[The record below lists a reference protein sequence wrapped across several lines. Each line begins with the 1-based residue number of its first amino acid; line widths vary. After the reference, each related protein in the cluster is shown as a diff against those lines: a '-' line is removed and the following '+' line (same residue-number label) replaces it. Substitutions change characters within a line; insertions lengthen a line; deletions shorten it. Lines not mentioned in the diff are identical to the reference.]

1 MKKLLVLAIF
11 LRILVA
17 MFLFQP
23 DIKTY
28 NYQASFLKKG
38 VFNIYTYLVDNK
50 KTLPLKDDFV
60 YFPLTYFVLGGYQ
73 VIASP
78 VLGNGFNSWLADA
91 GANSVVANSNIFKY
105 LLVLKLPYLILDIAI
120 AFLLMEFFEN
130 NEDKKKAFIFWLFN
144 PFTIILLYA
153 YSNVDIFPVILTI
166 LAFLMLKKQKLF
178 SASLL
183 LGLASGFKLYPLLFV
198 PFLFLAGRTLKEKVL
213 LALTPVVTFG
223 VIILPFLSTAFFQ
236 SALVSGLTT
245 GIFTSTFSTL
255 AVAILFFY
263 AVLIDKKINLFNYW
277 VALFLIIFSFSL
289 FHIQWLL
296 WIAPFLVILAVRKPK
311 LSWLIFLFG
320 VLAFAIPFLYQ
331 DRFMT
336 ISLFRIYTTWFDL
349 LPTPFTFIQ
358 RVYDPANLQTV
369 IQSILAGGSLV
380 FIYRIFKEGEN
391 I

>member
-11 LRILVA
+11 LRVLVA
-17 MFLFQP
+17 VFLFHP

-73 VIASP
+73 AIASP
-78 VLGNGFNSWLADA
+78 ILGNGFNSWLADA
-91 GANSVVANSNIFKY
+91 GANSVVMNSNIFKY
-105 LLVLKLPYLILDIAI
+105 LLVLKLPYLILDIAL
-120 AFLLMEFFEN
+120 AFLIMDFFEN
-130 NEDKKKAFIFWLFN
+130 KEDKKKVFIFWLFN
-144 PFTIILLYA
+144 PFTIFLLYA
-153 YSNVDIFPVILTI
+153 YSNVDIFPAILTV
-166 LAFLMLKKQKLF
+166 LAFLMLKKHRLF

-198 PFLFLAGRTLKEKVL
+198 PFLFLEGRSLKEKII
-213 LALTPVVTFG
+213 LAATPVVTFG
-223 VIILPFLSTAFFQ
+223 IIILPFISNAFFQ

-245 GIFTSTFSTL
+245 GIFTSNFSAL
-255 AVAILFFY
+255 AIAILFFY
-263 AVLIDKKINLFNYW
+263 AVLIDKKVNLFNYW

-311 LSWLIFLFG
+311 LSWLMFLFG
-320 VLAFAIPFLYQ
+320 ILAFAIPLLYQ

-336 ISLFRIYTTWFDL
+336 ISLFRIYTTWYDL
-349 LPTPFTFIQ
+349 LPTPFVLIQ
-358 RVYDPANLQTV
+358 RIYDPVNLQTV
-369 IQSILAGGSLV
+369 IQSVLAAGSLI
-380 FIYRIFKEGEN
+380 FIYRIFKESEN